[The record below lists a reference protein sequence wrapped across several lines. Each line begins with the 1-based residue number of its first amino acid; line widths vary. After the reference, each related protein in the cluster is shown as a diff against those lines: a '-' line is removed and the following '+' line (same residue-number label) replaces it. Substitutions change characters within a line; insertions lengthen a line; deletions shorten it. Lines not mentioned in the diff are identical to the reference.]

1 MESFSTDIS
10 AWMESIRPVMAEM
23 RPLHSSI
30 SPPIWSSWLS
40 LREVSSALACSWRP
54 VARMSAS
61 ACFFSLRTAF
71 SERAG
76 AAEDFFPVVPF
87 FPVVFLP
94 EVDFLPDVVFLRGE
108 SFDFFEGEEVASVP
122 GADFS

>member
-1 MESFSTDIS
+1 MESSGT
-10 AWMESIRPVMAEM
+10 AIRAAAHLDFPSDLVELAEFA
-23 RPLHSSI
+23 RGFLGVG
-30 SPPIWSSWLS
+30 LQ
-40 LREVSSALACSWRP
+40 LASGGAD
-54 VARMSAS
+54 VGLGL
-61 ACFFSLRTAF
+61 FFFFADSVFRTGR
-71 SERAG
+71 SCG
-76 AAEDFFPVVPF
+76 GFFPGGPF